1 MLSRRL
7 RTHQLVCIGLL
18 VITALSVTDTASAQE
33 RLTENTLQ
41 KAKDSNP
48 AASLDSMKWLVGRW
62 VGTGMGGEVEETWS
76 PAKDGHMVG
85 MFRYVRDGKTVLL
98 ELMTLSE
105 VEGSVILRVKHFSP
119 ELVAWEEK
127 EERTEFSWVSA
138 SEERIDFDGLSFRP
152 NPDGDQMR
160 VYLAMRRDDGS
171 VNEVEFDFRREPL
184 DDTAAKPQQ

>member
-1 MLSRRL
+1 MSSRRFSRL
-7 RTHQLVCIGLL
+7 QLVSIGLL
-18 VITALSVTDTASAQE
+18 LIAALSIPATTSAQE

-41 KAKDSNP
+41 KAIDSDP
-48 AASLDSMKWLVGRW
+48 IASLDSMKWLVGRW

-76 PAKDGHMVG
+76 PARDGRMVG

-138 SEERIDFDGLSFRP
+138 GEGRIDFDGLSFRP
-152 NPDGDQMR
+152 NPAGDQMQ

-171 VNEVEFDFRREPL
+171 VNEVAFDFRRETL
-184 DDTAAKPQQ
+184 DDAAAKPQR

>member
-1 MLSRRL
+1 MSSRRFP
-7 RTHQLVCIGLL
+7 QLQLASMGLML
-18 VITALSVTDTASAQE
+18 FAALSVNATAAAQE

-76 PAKDGHMVG
+76 PAKDGRMVG

-105 VEGSVILRVKHFSP
+105 IEGSVILRVKHFSP

-138 SEERIDFDGLSFRP
+138 TEGRIDFDGLSFRP
-152 NPDGDQMR
+152 NPAGDEMR

-184 DDTAAKPQQ
+184 SDAAATPQR